1 MLNRIIEMLKSIDTL
16 FDEDFLRVWPID
28 GL

>member
-1 MLNRIIEMLKSIDTL
+1 MLNRFIELLKSIDTL
-16 FDEDFLRVWPID
+16 FDENFLRVWPID